1 MSARSIP
8 SFADRLT
15 TILIAPLMSCSARL
29 PVYALLIAAFI
40 PSTLYFGVISLQGLV
55 LLGMYLLGIGGAA
68 LVAWILKGTLLRG
81 TPALFVMEMPP
92 FRMPTLKVVLRDV
105 LDRIVLFLKSAGTMI
120 LACSIVLWFLAAFPS
135 DKVED
140 SFAGK
145 IGHAME
151 PAIRPLG
158 FNWEI
163 GVGIL
168 ASFAAREVFI
178 TSLATV
184 YNLEADDNDESRPII
199 AALEDRRNAGTFTL
213 ASALS
218 LMVFYVFAC
227 QCMSTLAVCRRE
239 TNSWRWPLFMFAYMT
254 ALAYVAALITYQTAI
269 RVLG

>member
-29 PVYALLIAAFI
+29 PVYALLIAAFV
-40 PSTLYFGVISLQGLV
+40 PNTLYSGIISLQGLV
-55 LLGMYLLGIGGAA
+55 LLGMYLLGIIGAA
-68 LVAWILKGTLLRG
+68 VVAWLLKTTLLRG

-92 FRMPTLKVVLRDV
+92 FRLPGMKVVLRDV
-105 LDRIVLFLKSAGTMI
+105 LDRIALFLKSAGTMI
-120 LACSIVLWFLAAFPS
+120 LACSIVLWFLAAYPS
-135 DKVED
+135 DRVEE
-140 SFAGK
+140 SYAGR
-145 IGHAME
+145 IGHAIE

-163 GVGIL
+163 GVGLL
-168 ASFAAREVFI
+168 ASFAAREVFV

-184 YNLEADDNDESRPII
+184 YNLESSDDDVSTPLI
-199 AALEDRRNAGTFTL
+199 AALEARRDAGTFTL
-213 ASALS
+213 ASALA

-239 TNSWRWPLFMFAYMT
+239 TNTWRWPVFMFVYMT
-254 ALAYVAALITYQTAI
+254 ALAYGAAFITYRIAVALTT
-269 RVLG
+269 